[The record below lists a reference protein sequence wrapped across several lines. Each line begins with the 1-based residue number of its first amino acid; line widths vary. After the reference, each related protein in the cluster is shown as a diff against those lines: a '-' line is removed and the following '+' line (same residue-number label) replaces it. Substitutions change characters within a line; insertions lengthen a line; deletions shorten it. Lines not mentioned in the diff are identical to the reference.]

1 MTDQEPDR
9 GKRKRPY
16 CQRVICGVCKKELDS
31 DYKLKIIMPKLCTKD
46 RKLLSLWYVSV
57 IRVSLL
63 FSPRAPRSRGRHRSS
78 SDQTTRLTHMTK
90 MGPGPVGMYKLMAL
104 KQLKSRLCRWFWN
117 CRMTKMNTSL
127 FRKLL
132 CVR

>member
-9 GKRKRPY
+9 ALIRALIASALFLVYVRRNSIP
-16 CQRVICGVCKKELDS
+16 II
-31 DYKLKIIMPKLCTKD
+31 KIIMPKLCTKD

-90 MGPGPVGMYKLMAL
+90 ITLVPVGMYKLMAL
-104 KQLKSRLCRWFWN
+104 KELKSRLCRWFWN

>member
-31 DYKLKIIMPKLCTKD
+31 DYKDNHAKTVHKGQKVAFIMVRERNQSQLAFFTK
-46 RKLLSLWYVSV
+46 SS
-57 IRVSLL
+57 
-63 FSPRAPRSRGRHRSS
+63 ASRGRHRSS

-90 MGPGPVGMYKLMAL
+90 ITLVPVGMYKLMAL
-104 KQLKSRLCRWFWN
+104 KELKSRQCRWFWN

-132 CVR
+132 CVK

>member
-9 GKRKRPY
+9 GKENALIASALFVVYVRRNSIP
-16 CQRVICGVCKKELDS
+16 II
-31 DYKLKIIMPKLCTKD
+31 KIIMPKLCTKD

-63 FSPRAPRSRGRHRSS
+63 FSPRAPRSSGRHRSS

-90 MGPGPVGMYKLMAL
+90 ITLVPVGMYKLMAL
-104 KQLKSRLCRWFWN
+104 KELKSRLCRWFWN
-117 CRMTKMNTSL
+117 CKMTKMNTSL

>member
-9 GKRKRPY
+9 GEKSALIASALFVVYVRRNSIP
-16 CQRVICGVCKKELDS
+16 II
-31 DYKLKIIMPKLCTKD
+31 KIIMPKLCTKD

-90 MGPGPVGMYKLMAL
+90 ITLVPVRMYKLMAL
-104 KQLKSRLCRWFWN
+104 KELKSRLCRWFWN
-117 CRMTKMNTSL
+117 CRMTKMNKSL

>member
-31 DYKLKIIMPKLCTKD
+31 DYKDNHAKTVHKGQKVAFTMV
-46 RKLLSLWYVSV
+46 RERQ

-78 SDQTTRLTHMTK
+78 SD
-90 MGPGPVGMYKLMAL
+90 
-104 KQLKSRLCRWFWN
+104 
-117 CRMTKMNTSL
+117 
-127 FRKLL
+127 
-132 CVR
+132 

>member
-9 GKRKRPY
+9 GKRQRPIASALSVVY
-16 CQRVICGVCKKELDS
+16 VRKNSIPII
-31 DYKLKIIMPKLCTKD
+31 KIIMPKLCTKD

-63 FSPRAPRSRGRHRSS
+63 FSAPRSRGRNRSS
-78 SDQTTRLTHMTK
+78 SDQTTRLTYMTK
-90 MGPGPVGMYKLMAL
+90 IILVPVGMYKLLAL
-104 KQLKSRLCRWFWN
+104 KELKSRLCRWFWN

>member
-16 CQRVICGVCKKELDS
+16 CQRVICGACKKELDS
-31 DYKLKIIMPKLCTKD
+31 DYKDNLPKLCTKD

-57 IRVSLL
+57 IRVSSL
-63 FSPRAPRSRGRHRSS
+63 FSPRAPRSHGRHRSS

-90 MGPGPVGMYKLMAL
+90 ITLVPVGMYKLMAL
-104 KQLKSRLCRWFWN
+104 KELKSRLEA
-117 CRMTKMNTSL
+117 T
-127 FRKLL
+127 
-132 CVR
+132 VR

>member
-16 CQRVICGVCKKELDS
+16 RQRVICGVCKKELDS
-31 DYKLKIIMPKLCTKD
+31 DYKDNHANTVHKGQKVAFTMVRERNQSQLAFFTKSSAESRPSQKL
-46 RKLLSLWYVSV
+46 
-57 IRVSLL
+57 
-63 FSPRAPRSRGRHRSS
+63 FRS
-78 SDQTTRLTHMTK
+78 DNRLTHMTK
-90 MGPGPVGMYKLMAL
+90 ITLVPVGMYKLMAL
-104 KQLKSRLCRWFWN
+104 KELKSRLCRWFWN
-117 CRMTKMNTSL
+117 CRMTKMNTSV